1 MFCFFCVV
9 IRVSRLYR
17 RKRFLDN
24 KILLEKLPLSNSVIP
39 VPPPAPHQKLL
50 FLLSEPLIDK
60 TMKNLCHE
68 RLEEGSKMK
77 TTIFG

>member
-1 MFCFFCVV
+1 MSFFCVV

-39 VPPPAPHQKLL
+39 VPPPAPKS
-50 FLLSEPLIDK
+50 FFLSEPLIDK
-60 TMKNLCHE
+60 TMKILCHE